1 MVLKRISSS
10 ILYQI
15 TALFFL
21 SLLVTIFIVLSENFL
36 LRQQSVESLT
46 REISDNQN
54 VLFSK
59 TRNALS
65 SQMEYYA
72 FDADP
77 GKPSIWKLRGS
88 RSPIDAVRS
97 QSERKIEI
105 ALEDHFTKL
114 VENETLDTLVIF
126 DKEGSPLK
134 AFQASKTTPLAA
146 GELAAIGLSLKSYA
160 FSKNVHRGVIS
171 QSDGLSLI
179 VVFPIYANATVLAY
193 VYYGLAFSVLSEAF
207 ETDSRSAVLV
217 PSYPAAMSD
226 ASRASFKV
234 EDFSKT
240 EIPEVAQLNS
250 SYYALSPESISV
262 DVDREI
268 KLLFAKDINETIVLG
283 QRYLRQALVSAT
295 IFLIISG
302 LFLFLFLKR
311 ALDPLGKA
319 IDALQ
324 ALSNGDLQVRMN
336 QKREDEVGKIGQAI
350 EVFRDRLVAFNQ
362 MRVEARQQRIAQQ
375 SGILKQTRLLA
386 DLLPPARKANM
397 ALTIEALEQEI
408 NSSQLQEAEAGFEVE
423 KDAVSGLFATSFGSL
438 AGELE
443 GQYAELDNLVQERTK
458 ELEKARDR
466 ANAASETKSKFL
478 ANMTHELRTPLNAI
492 IGYSEMIAEEAEEE
506 ALEWLISDSKKIR
519 DAATHQ
525 LQLINDI
532 LDHSKIEAGRLEL
545 YLSEFDLTSAMKFIK
560 DVSQSLAEKN
570 TNTIE
575 YHFAPDLGVM
585 HSDETRLRQIL
596 LNFLS
601 NACKFTKEGTVTLDV
616 QLDRINEV
624 DWVSFKITDSGI
636 GMTQEQVGKIF
647 EEFTQADEDTTAK
660 FGGTGLGL
668 AITKRLA
675 EMMDGEINV
684 ASEPGK
690 GSTFELRL
698 PRVFER

>member
-1 MVLKRISSS
+1 MLKRISSS

-36 LRQQSVESLT
+36 LREQSIESLT
-46 REISDNQN
+46 REISDNQR

-59 TRNALS
+59 TREALS

-97 QSERKIEI
+97 QNERKIEI
-105 ALEDHFTKL
+105 ALADHFAKL
-114 VENETLDTLVIF
+114 VENETLDTLIVF
-126 DKEGSPLK
+126 DKEGKALKTFQSQQDQPLNDEVLTSMGS
-134 AFQASKTTPLAA
+134 A
-146 GELAAIGLSLKSYA
+146 LKGYG
-160 FSKNVHRGVIS
+160 FSKSVYHGVIAQGDS
-171 QSDGLSLI
+171 LSLI

-193 VYYGLAFSVLSEAF
+193 VYYGLAFSRLSEAF
-207 ETDSRSAVLV
+207 EADSRSAVLV
-217 PSYPAAMSD
+217 PSFPGAMSD
-226 ASRASFKV
+226 TSRANFKV
-234 EDFSKT
+234 EGVAQTDR
-240 EIPEVAQLNS
+240 PEVIQLNGR
-250 SYYALSPESISV
+250 YYAFSPERVSV
-262 DVDREI
+262 GEVNDV
-268 KLLFAKDINETIVLG
+268 KVLFAKDIDETIVLG
-283 QRYLRQALVSAT
+283 QQYLNQALISAT
-295 IFLIISG
+295 AFLMISG
-302 LFLFLFLKR
+302 LFLFFFLRR
-311 ALDPLGKA
+311 ALDPLGRA
-319 IDALQ
+319 IGVLQ
-324 ALSNGDLQVRMN
+324 ALSSGDLQAQMD

-350 EVFRDRLVAFNQ
+350 EVFRGRLVAFNQ

-375 SGILKQTRLLA
+375 SEILKQTRLLA
-386 DLLPPARKANM
+386 DLLPPARKVSM
-397 ALTIEALEQEI
+397 ALTIEALEKEI
-408 NSSQLQEAEAGFEVE
+408 SSSQMKEGEAGFEVE
-423 KDAVSGLFATSFGSL
+423 KDAVSGLFAKSFGSL

-458 ELEKARDR
+458 ELETARDR
-466 ANAASETKSKFL
+466 ADAASETKSKFL

-506 ALEWLISDSKKIR
+506 ALEWLIGDSKKIR

-545 YLSEFDLTSAMKFIK
+545 YLSEFDLTSAMTFIK
-560 DVSQSLAEKN
+560 DVSQSLADKN

-575 YHFAPDLGVM
+575 YRFAEDLGM
-585 HSDETRLRQIL
+585 MRSDETRLRQIL
-596 LNFLS
+596 LNFIS
-601 NACKFTKEGTVTLDV
+601 NACKFTQQGKVTFAV
-616 QLDRINEV
+616 QFDQVEEV
-624 DWVSFKITDSGI
+624 DWLSFKITDSGI

-675 EMMDGEINV
+675 EMMEGEINV
-684 ASEPGK
+684 ESEPGV

-698 PRVFER
+698 PRVLKL

>member
-1 MVLKRISSS
+1 MLKRISSS

-21 SLLVTIFIVLSENFL
+21 SLLVTILIVLSENFL
-36 LRQQSVESLT
+36 LREQSIESLT
-46 REISDNQN
+46 REISDNQR

-59 TRNALS
+59 TREALS

-97 QSERKIEI
+97 QNERKIEI
-105 ALEDHFTKL
+105 ALADHFTKL
-114 VENETLDTLVIF
+114 VENETLDTLIVF
-126 DKEGSPLK
+126 DKEGKPLK
-134 AFQASKTTPLAA
+134 AFQSPKIQPLDNDALAS
-146 GELAAIGLSLKSYA
+146 IGLSLANYG
-160 FSKNVHRGVIS
+160 FSKNVYHGIVA
-171 QSDGLSLI
+171 QGDKLSLI

-193 VYYGLAFSVLSEAF
+193 VYYGLSFSVLSEAF
-207 ETDSRSAVLV
+207 EADSRSAVLV
-217 PSYPAAMSD
+217 PRYPGAMS
-226 ASRASFKV
+226 ATSQANFKAEEV
-234 EDFSKT
+234 AGVAR
-240 EIPEVAQLNS
+240 PEVTELNS
-250 SYYALSPESISV
+250 RYYALSPERISV
-262 DVDREI
+262 GEDDEVG
-268 KLLFAKDINETIVLG
+268 LLFGKDINETIVLG
-283 QRYLRQALVSAT
+283 EQYLNQALISAT
-295 IFLIISG
+295 IFLMISG
-302 LFLFLFLKR
+302 LFLFFFLKR
-311 ALDPLGKA
+311 ALDPLGRA
-319 IDALQ
+319 IGVLQ
-324 ALSNGDLQVRMN
+324 ALSKGDLQVQMD

-350 EVFRDRLVAFNQ
+350 EVFRGRLVAFNQ

-375 SGILKQTRLLA
+375 SEILKQTRLLA
-386 DLLPPARKANM
+386 DLFPPARKLSM

-408 NSSQLQEAEAGFEVE
+408 NSSQLKEAEAGFEVE

-458 ELEKARDR
+458 ELETARDR
-466 ANAASETKSKFL
+466 ANTASETKSKFL

-506 ALEWLISDSKKIR
+506 ALEWLIGDSKKIR

-545 YLSEFDLTSAMKFIK
+545 YLSEFDLTSAMTFIK
-560 DVSQSLAEKN
+560 DVSQSLADKN
-570 TNTIE
+570 SNTIE
-575 YHFAPDLGVM
+575 YRFASDLGM
-585 HSDETRLRQIL
+585 MRSDETRLRQIL

-601 NACKFTKEGTVTLDV
+601 NACKFTQQGAVIFAV
-616 QLDRINEV
+616 QLDRVQEV
-624 DWVSFKITDSGI
+624 DWISFKITDSGI

-647 EEFTQADEDTTAK
+647 EEFTQANDDTTAK

-675 EMMDGEINV
+675 EMMEGDIIVE
-684 ASEPGK
+684 SEPGS

-698 PRVFER
+698 PRVLNR